1 MAYKA
6 GDLRLYTEPCPLET
20 EGEFAGECA
29 RPDGHECAPL
39 DSRGEYERKVPVAA
53 LPHSCDE
60 WVIGGKHEVRA
71 MIEDLKRALASLET
85 LDRMAHYAEA
95 HKDPKP

>member
-1 MAYKA
+1 MAYRA
-6 GDLRLYTEPCPLET
+6 GDLTLYSEPCPMESDGEYCSLP
-20 EGEFAGECA
+20 EG
-29 RPDGHECAPL
+29 HTCAPM

-71 MIEDLKRALASLET
+71 MIKDLQRALASLET
-85 LDRMAHYAEA
+85 LDRMAHAAEA
-95 HKDPKP
+95 AKDPKP